1 MMRQSIRIA
10 IACIMMMGFSV
21 TGTLAA
27 ENGVP
32 YILQF
37 DSEETR
43 DAWLETMDV
52 ASFTVHDSITGVSL
66 HLSDDEVAGLEH
78 RVPGLSAVSQDRLVS
93 IGGTLSDAWGFETV
107 NHTRRGLMDGDGSG
121 VSISV
126 IDTGIERR
134 HPNLSYV
141 RGTCTITMTGGCDNG
156 YQDDNGHGTHV
167 AGIINAQGLE
177 DLTGIA
183 PGADLYVVKAM
194 NENGDGRISDVITG
208 IEWSIDQGVDIVNL
222 SITTEFSH
230 SMLNESIEYAA
241 ARGVILV
248 GAAGNIHEPQ
258 RPVMYPAK
266 HPDVIAVSSVNAD
279 RMPSLFSAFGPEIVL
294 SAPGEGILSTDLLSR
309 HFHGR
314 PGYSVKSGTSMAS
327 PFVAGI
333 FALYQE
339 RYPHLNRRD
348 LTDVVTANADQPGNS
363 SARNEAF
370 GFGIVQV
377 PLSRGNEEGAVIPV
391 IEEEDGAWKL
401 DLSDLEGERYTLFRN
416 GIIIAEGLTE
426 PVFRDYLPGGDHLY
440 EVFSEENQTRRFLG
454 ASRLFSSEGM
464 RFNDVRPF
472 SWYHRDVYF
481 LNRAGISE
489 GFPDGSFRPY
499 LNITR
504 AEAVTMIVR
513 ALGLDVGSNSDGP
526 APFNDVSTES
536 FAFGAI
542 RAAEAEGIIGGY
554 GDGTFRPG
562 ANISRGEVAIM
573 LANAWFP
580 DYEPAMAA
588 SFAFSDIHASESA
601 YRAINTIFE
610 QQITSGFPDG
620 TFRSDQPVQRNQFAR
635 FLYAASRDR

>member
-1 MMRQSIRIA
+1 
-10 IACIMMMGFSV
+10 MMGFSV
-21 TGTLAA
+21 TGAYAA
-27 ENGVP
+27 GNDEP

-37 DSEETR
+37 DSEESR
-43 DAWLETMDV
+43 DAWIETLDEE
-52 ASFTVHDSITGVSL
+52 SYTVHDSITGVSL
-66 HLSDDEVAGLEH
+66 HLSEEEVAGLESG
-78 RVPGLSAVSQDRLVS
+78 VPGLSEVSQDMMVS
-93 IGGTLSDAWGFETV
+93 IGITPADKWGFETV
-107 NHTRRGLMDGDGSG
+107 NHTRRGAMDGDGSG
-121 VSISV
+121 VAISV
-126 IDTGIERR
+126 IDTGIERW

-141 RGTCTITMTGGCDNG
+141 RGTCAITMTGGCQNG

-167 AGIINAQGLE
+167 AGIINAQGRD

-208 IEWSIDQGVDIVNL
+208 IEWSITQNVDIINL

-230 SMLNESIEYAA
+230 SMLNESIEYAT
-241 ARGVILV
+241 ARGITLV

-279 RMPSLFSAFGPEIVL
+279 RMPSLFSAFGPEILL

-309 HFHGR
+309 NFHGR
-314 PGYSVKSGTSMAS
+314 QGYSVKSGTSMAS

-348 LTDVVTANADQPGNS
+348 LIDVVTANADQPGNT

-377 PLSRGNEEGAVIPV
+377 PVSRGNEEGTVIPLTQ
-391 IEEEDGAWKL
+391 EEDGALKL
-401 DLSDLEGERYTLFRN
+401 DLSILEGERFTLFRN
-416 GIIIAEGLTE
+416 GIVIAEGLSG
-426 PVFRDYLPGGDHLY
+426 PVFRDYVPGGEHVY
-440 EVFSEENQTRRFLG
+440 EVFLEEDQTLRFTG
-454 ASRLFSSEGM
+454 ASPLFSREGK
-464 RFNDVRPF
+464 RFNDVKPL

-481 LNRAGISE
+481 LNSAGISE
-489 GFPDGSFRPY
+489 GFSDGSFRPY
-499 LNITR
+499 VNITR

-513 ALGLDVGSNSDGP
+513 ALGLDVQGGDAP
-526 APFNDVSTES
+526 APFSDVSTES
-536 FAFGAI
+536 FAFEAI
-542 RAAEAEGIIGGY
+542 RAAEAAGIIGGY

-573 LANAWFP
+573 LANAWFS
-580 DYEPAMAA
+580 DYEPAMTA
-588 SFAFSDIHASESA
+588 SFAFSDIHPNESA
-601 YRAINTIFE
+601 YRSINTIFE
-610 QQITSGFPDG
+610 QEITRGFPDG

-635 FLYAASRDR
+635 FLYASPRTR